1 MKNYRLH
8 QAIQAIQTDVLYDV
22 GLILMEPEEDRI
34 CMLHEKAVVDMN
46 IPWYATGPSSGV
58 IRV

>member
-8 QAIQAIQTDVLYDV
+8 QAIQTDVLYDV